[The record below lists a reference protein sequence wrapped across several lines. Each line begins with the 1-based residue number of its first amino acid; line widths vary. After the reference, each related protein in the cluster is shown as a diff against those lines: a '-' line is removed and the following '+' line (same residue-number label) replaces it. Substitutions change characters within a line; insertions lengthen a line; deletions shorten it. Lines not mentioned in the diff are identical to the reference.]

1 MSEITATEKKQQPEK
16 WAMENWATG
25 KLSNKKRAGRKKE
38 QHKVIVR
45 EEGQRYF
52 RLQKKNGNRK
62 NEQQK
67 MGNGPKRRGNGDR
80 AMIDMPWQHCPSPV
94 WDKSTLIFRNTT
106 NFLVREVEITSKC
119 SLIRPTVLTELRRD
133 THRYTDDKAKY

>member
-1 MSEITATEKKQQPEK
+1 MSEITETEKKQQPEK

-52 RLQKKNGNRK
+52 RLQKKMATGKMSNRK
-62 NEQQK
+62 WATDL
-67 MGNGPKRRGNGDR
+67 NGEEMVTGR
-80 AMIDMPWQHCPSPV
+80 
-94 WDKSTLIFRNTT
+94 
-106 NFLVREVEITSKC
+106 
-119 SLIRPTVLTELRRD
+119 
-133 THRYTDDKAKY
+133 